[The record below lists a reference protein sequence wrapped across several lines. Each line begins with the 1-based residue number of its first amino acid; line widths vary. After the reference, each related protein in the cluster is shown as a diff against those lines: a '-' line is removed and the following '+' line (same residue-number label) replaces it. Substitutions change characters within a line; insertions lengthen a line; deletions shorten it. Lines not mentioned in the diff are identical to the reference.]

1 MKSVKREKYV
11 VVLAA
16 GKGERMASLDETYS
30 KVAYPILGK
39 PLVRYV
45 LDAAKPLNAKETIV
59 VVGFGGEMTEKAV
72 KGHAKV
78 VWQNAVDGTGGAL
91 VAGTKPIKAKKGD
104 VIVLCGDTPLL
115 TTETIEKIYNKHVK
129 NDNKI
134 TICSTVLSNPAGYG
148 RVTRDE
154 KSHVVTG
161 VIPYAELQG
170 FDYEINEVN
179 SGIYIIDNE
188 LLQQYLPKLSM
199 KNKKHE
205 YYLSDIV
212 SMFYKDGHK
221 VDAYVLE
228 DAQDIYNINDRVQL
242 AYAGK
247 IIRKRVNHAL
257 MLSGV
262 SIEDPD
268 TVFISPDVKVG
279 KDTVILPNTSILGEC
294 VIGARNKIG
303 PSVTMDHVF
312 VGENNHIYF
321 AVITDYKIGDNEV
334 VGPFTRLKGGRYNA
348 DNWFVW

>member
-1 MKSVKREKYV
+1 MKSAKREKFIV
-11 VVLAA
+11 ILAA
-16 GKGERMASLDETYS
+16 GKGQRMESLDETYS
-30 KVAYPILGK
+30 KVSYPILGK

-45 LDAAKPLNAKETIV
+45 LDAAKPLNAKDTIV
-59 VVGFGGEMTEKAV
+59 VVGFGGEMTTKAV

-78 VWQNAVDGTGGAL
+78 VWQKVVDGTGGAL
-91 VAGTKPIKAKKGD
+91 VVGTKPIKNKKGD

-115 TTETIEKIYNKHVK
+115 TTETIKKIYNKHVK

-134 TICSTVLSNPAGYG
+134 TICSTVLFNPSGYG

-170 FDYEINEVN
+170 DDYELNEVN

-188 LLQQYLPKLSM
+188 LLQEYLPKLST
-199 KNKKHE
+199 KNKKNE

-212 SMFYKDGHK
+212 GMFYKNGHK

-228 DAQDIYNINDRVQL
+228 DAEDIYNINDRVQL
-242 AYAGK
+242 AYADK
-247 IIRKRVNHAL
+247 VIRKRVNHKL

-268 TVFISPDVKVG
+268 TTYISPDVVIG
-279 KDTVILPNTSILGEC
+279 KDTVILPNTSILGESE
-294 VIGARNKIG
+294 IGAQNKIG
-303 PSVTMDHVF
+303 PSVTMDHVL
-312 VGENNHIYF
+312 VGENNHISY
-321 AVITDYKIGDNEV
+321 AVITDYKIGDNET

-348 DNWFVW
+348 DN